1 MKDFLLWKN
10 AKSLFYMA
18 SIAATWIWTPAI
30 FISSE
35 KAYFSGIN
43 GFLMFLI
50 PNVLTLIV
58 FAYFAEMVR
67 KRTDGF
73 TLSDVIRSAGSR
85 QKNLHLAISLVILI
99 CSTCVQLLGLHTLFS
114 AWGNVPKG
122 ISALIVSIVAFLM
135 VGKNGIKGSIK
146 TDFVKYVI
154 MLVGGLVLLLAT
166 IKNSSG
172 VRLEGTAQ
180 INFWQLMGTF
190 GVSTIIGLLSA
201 PYVDQ
206 TFWQRAFSVDKNQIR
221 KTFIGSAL
229 LFAVIP
235 TIFGL
240 IGFFASEDANWN
252 IAVAFEDTILNVILA
267 VCVLCALLS
276 TLDSNLCAVSS
287 IVCADMKQS
296 IAIGRLSM
304 VALLILGSAVMV
316 FTNVGITDMF
326 LIYGT
331 IRTCAALPT
340 ILIILDRYNPKRLFW
355 ATLTAVII
363 APSGYIL
370 SADYK
375 WLFTVLALVIPIL
388 GASSKKAT
396 FKRYYF

>member
-10 AKSLFYMA
+10 AKSIFYMA

-30 FISSE
+30 FTSSE
-35 KAYFSGIN
+35 KAYFSGVN

-50 PNVLTLIV
+50 PNVLTLVI
-58 FAYFAEMVR
+58 FAFFAEMVR
-67 KRTDGF
+67 KKTDGF

-85 QKNLHLAISLVILI
+85 QRNLHLSISMVILI

-114 AWGNVPKG
+114 AWGNIPKG
-122 ISALIVSIVAFLM
+122 ASALIVCVAAFLM
-135 VGKNGIKGSIK
+135 VGKSGIKGSIK

-154 MLVGGLVLLLAT
+154 MLAGGLILLFVT
-166 IKNSSG
+166 IFNADG
-172 VRLEGTAQ
+172 VRLEGVEPVG
-180 INFWQLMGTF
+180 FWQLMGTF
-190 GVSTIIGLLSA
+190 GVSTMIGLLSA

-206 TFWQRAFSVDKNQIR
+206 TFWQRAFSIEKGDIR

-229 LFAVIP
+229 LFAIIP

-240 IGFFASEDANWN
+240 IGFFSSGDTSWN
-252 IAVAFEDTILNVILA
+252 IATAFNGTIPNAILA
-267 VCVLCALLS
+267 VCVLCALIS
-276 TLDSNLCAVSS
+276 TLDSNLCAISS

-304 VALLILGSAVMV
+304 ILLLALGSAVMV
-316 FTNVGITDMF
+316 FTNIGITDMF

-340 ILIILDRYNPKRLFW
+340 ILIILGRYNANRLFW
-355 ATLTAVII
+355 ATLTAVLV
-363 APSGYIL
+363 APAGYIV
-370 SADYK
+370 STDYK
-375 WLFTVLALVIPIL
+375 WLFTLLALVIPAI
-388 GASSKKAT
+388 GIAN
-396 FKRYYF
+396 KRRSNCEIC